1 MRSMT
6 LPTAMIAFLAAC
18 AACEKRPTP
27 PASPPS
33 APPAESLAE
42 CLTAKGVKL
51 YSASWCGPCHRQHEL
66 FGADAAKLDIVEC
79 FPDPANPRR
88 ESEECRALGIEV
100 FPTWILPGLGRL
112 EGVHHPELIGR
123 LAGCPL

>member
-1 MRSMT
+1 MRNVILAILALSG
-6 LPTAMIAFLAAC
+6 LSCGAAC
-18 AACEKRPTP
+18 TSSNPNA
-27 PASPPS
+27 PS
-33 APPAESLAE
+33 APAPQSLAE

-51 YSASWCGPCHRQHEL
+51 YSAAWCGPCHRQHEL

-79 FPDPANPRR
+79 FPDPADPYR
-88 ESEECRALGIEV
+88 ESEECQALGIEA

-112 EGVHHPELIGR
+112 EGVRDPELIGR